1 MTNVIDLIQK
11 VEDGR
16 KADVRGNLYD
26 QAEKVERRMRRVKE
40 HCLDGN
46 KDAFVWSGIMM
57 CYNLL
62 DKMHREADKLIDEHF
77 DGGQIDDGECEG

>member
-40 HCLDGN
+40 H
-46 KDAFVWSGIMM
+46 
-57 CYNLL
+57 
-62 DKMHREADKLIDEHF
+62 
-77 DGGQIDDGECEG
+77 